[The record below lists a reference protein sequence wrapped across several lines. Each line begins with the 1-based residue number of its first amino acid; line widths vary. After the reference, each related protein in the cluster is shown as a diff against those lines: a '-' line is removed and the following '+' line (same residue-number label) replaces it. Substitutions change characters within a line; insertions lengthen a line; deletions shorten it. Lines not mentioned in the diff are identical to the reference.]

1 MSRARL
7 LRRNRATEF
16 FSSRATLAIS
26 LFFDVPNGQNATGLS
41 ETSLLLDTTDALLQD
56 GGDLGGLGLGLGGVG
71 TDLLGGTGEGAG
83 NSRADLE
90 REREKLVNGVLLKP
104 ICDEVMF
111 NGCAK
116 GRDRIR
122 GPIELEFEME
132 SVGQGDSDED
142 EDDDGQ
148 DGIGLTEATRPVAET
163 AATERLD
170 CRRAFLN
177 IVRGGVQ
184 RMGGWNSLKERCNW
198 GEEFGEEREGCGRV
212 GRESF
217 VGRGEARI
225 LRTRAKLFGAAHAPM
240 WP

>member
-1 MSRARL
+1 MVSWARL
-7 LRRNRATEF
+7 SRLDRVTEF

-26 LFFDVPNGQNATGLS
+26 VFFDVPNGQNATGLS
-41 ETSLLLDTTDALLQD
+41 ETSLLLNTTDALLQD

-90 REREKLVNGVLLKP
+90 REREKLVNEVLLEP
-104 ICDEVMF
+104 TCDEAIL

-116 GRDRIR
+116 GRNRIR

-132 SVGQGDSDED
+132 KVGIIGRWRWTKSED
-142 EDDDGQ
+142 GC
-148 DGIGLTEATRPVAET
+148 DGIELTEATRPT

-177 IVRGGVQ
+177 IVKGGWVQ
-184 RMGGWNSLKERCNW
+184 RMGRMEFSE
-198 GEEFGEEREGCGRV
+198 GE
-212 GRESF
+212 
-217 VGRGEARI
+217 
-225 LRTRAKLFGAAHAPM
+225 M
-240 WP
+240 

>member
-1 MSRARL
+1 MDDIVGAFVEIGSG
-7 LRRNRATEF
+7 NRIF
-16 FSSRATLAIS
+16 
-26 LFFDVPNGQNATGLS
+26 LFPGNPSDDSCDVPNGQNATGLS
-41 ETSLLLDTTDALLQD
+41 ETSLLLNTTDALLQD

-90 REREKLVNGVLLKP
+90 REREKLVNGVLLEP
-104 ICDEVMF
+104 TCDEAIL
-111 NGCAK
+111 NGGAK

-132 SVGQGDSDED
+132 KVGYGGMGDGRGRAWPGWIE
-142 EDDDGQ
+142 
-148 DGIGLTEATRPVAET
+148 LTEATRPVAET

-177 IVRGGVQ
+177 IVKGRVQ

-217 VGRGEARI
+217 VGRIGFSGLA
-225 LRTRAKLFGAAHAPM
+225 LDLFRGA
-240 WP
+240 